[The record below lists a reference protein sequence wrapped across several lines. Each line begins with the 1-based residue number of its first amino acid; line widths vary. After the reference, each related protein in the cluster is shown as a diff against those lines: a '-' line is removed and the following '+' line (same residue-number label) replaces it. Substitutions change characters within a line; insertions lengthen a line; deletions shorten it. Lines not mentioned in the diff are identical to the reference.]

1 MLLTMPC
8 ALSAAQTSE
17 TQKAKWMEEIRKY
30 KFELFTKELNLTK
43 EQQQEFFPLYE
54 EMELAVY
61 KVNKEADELMD
72 KIAGSSNVSDTEYEA
87 AALAI
92 TKKKQREGDIEMEY
106 FAKFEK
112 ILTKKQLFLL
122 KKAEDK
128 FTRNLLNHHRQRGG
142 R

>member
-8 ALSAAQTSE
+8 VLSAARTPE

-30 KFELFTKELNLTK
+30 KFELFAKELNLTK

-128 FTRNLLNHHRQRGG
+128 FTRNLLNHHRQRT